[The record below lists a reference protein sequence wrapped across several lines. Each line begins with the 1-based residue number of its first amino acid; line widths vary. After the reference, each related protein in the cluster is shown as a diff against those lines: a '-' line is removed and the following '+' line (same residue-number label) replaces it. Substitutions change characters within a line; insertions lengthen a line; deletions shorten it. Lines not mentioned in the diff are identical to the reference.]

1 MQIIMP
7 KLGLTMTHGT
17 VTEWLKAPGDPV
29 AAEEALCVYE
39 TEKVTLELPAPE
51 AGVLTEILVA
61 AGETVAAG
69 TPLCVMEEAV
79 VSRQSSVVSSRGSG
93 VKRQTSEGDGKVVAT
108 PKARALARQSGV
120 DLGQVR
126 GSGPAGRIQAADVRR
141 GAAAAPIPAGATA
154 EGAPLRATPLARRIA
169 AAEGVDLRTI
179 SGTGPDGT
187 ITREDVEAGVGR
199 QESGV
204 RGQESEV
211 SDQGS
216 VASRRRQ
223 ATRNTHYALR
233 TTPAPDTVIPISN
246 LRRVIG
252 ERMSQ
257 SASAAPHVTLFTEAE
272 ATNLVSA
279 RVQLNEELTLTA
291 PGVEGSPGAATAKI
305 SYNTLFVALVARALR
320 EHPRLNSRLEAD
332 GIHELAAINIAL
344 AVDTE
349 RGLVTPVLREADRL
363 ALPAIQAGYDA
374 LIGRALAGKSLPDDF
389 EGGTFTITN
398 LGSLE
403 VDGFTPI
410 INPPQAA
417 ILGIGRIV
425 EKPAARGGAVV
436 VRPMV
441 TLSLSFDHRIVDGAP
456 AGRFLQ
462 RIKQLVERPMALVL
476 GGGARGEWCEWRDLN
491 GVGQF

>member
-1 MQIIMP
+1 MQVIMP

-17 VTEWLKAPGDPV
+17 VAEWLKAPGDAV
-29 AAEEALCVYE
+29 QAEEPLCTYE
-39 TEKVTLELPAPE
+39 TEKVTLELPSPID
-51 AGVLTEILVA
+51 GVLTEILTA

-69 TPLCVMEEAV
+69 TPLCVVEPGGRSKPSAV
-79 VSRQSSVVSSRGSG
+79 GHRASMGG
-93 VKRQTSEGDGKVVAT
+93 GAIAAT
-108 PKARALARQSGV
+108 PKARALARQLGV
-120 DLGQVR
+120 DLAQMQGT
-126 GSGPAGRIQAADVRR
+126 GPAGRIQAADVQAAAI
-141 GAAAAPIPAGATA
+141 AAAAGATTEA
-154 EGAPLRATPLARRIA
+154 IGATTAGSPLRAGGEIKATPLARRIA

-179 SGTGPDGT
+179 AGTGPDGT
-187 ITREDVEAGVGR
+187 ITREDVEAAVGR
-199 QESGV
+199 EPSGV
-204 RGQESEV
+204 SGQS
-211 SDQGS
+211 S
-216 VASRRRQ
+216 VASGQ
-223 ATRNTHYALR
+223 SSVVGATQYAIR
-233 TTPAPDTVIPISN
+233 HTAPGETILPLTS

-257 SASAAPHVTLFTEAE
+257 SATSAPHVTLFTEAE

-291 PGVEGSPGAATAKI
+291 PGATGTPGAAQPKI
-305 SYNTLFVALVARALR
+305 SYNTLFVALVARALK
-320 EHPRLNSRLEAD
+320 EHPQLNSRLAPD
-332 GIHELAAINIAL
+332 GIHLLAQINIAL

-349 RGLVTPVLREADRL
+349 RGLVTPVLRDVDRL
-363 ALPAIQAGYDA
+363 SLTAIQAGYDA

-398 LGSLE
+398 LGALD

-417 ILGIGRIV
+417 ILGIGRII
-425 EKPAARGGAVV
+425 EKPVARGGAVV

-476 GGGARGEWCEWRDLN
+476 REA
-491 GVGQF
+491 